1 MSLHIIIDGYN
12 LIRRSPTLSSIE
24 QWSLEEGRDALI
36 DRLSSY
42 KRVRHHP
49 ITVVFD
55 GTHADSCLERK
66 TAWKGIDVVFSRRGE
81 LADTV
86 IKRIV
91 ARERERAVVVTSDR
105 DIANFAEGHG
115 ATIMDSIEFEKKIE
129 MATQMERMTG
139 DTGGEDEVGWVP
151 TTKKKGPARRPP
163 RQKRKKRARESKL

>member
-1 MSLHIIIDGYN
+1 
-12 LIRRSPTLSSIE
+12 
-24 QWSLEEGRDALI
+24 
-36 DRLSSY
+36 
-42 KRVRHHP
+42 
-49 ITVVFD
+49 
-55 GTHADSCLERK
+55 
-66 TAWKGIDVVFSRRGE
+66 

-91 ARERERAVVVTSDR
+91 AREGERAVVVTSDR